1 MTNVVSR
8 LFLGDQVKHMVCQF
22 LLNTNSLCLSLKVH
36 CFGPDFYGLEF
47 CLRARMNL
55 LEMIVLPLPMY

>member
-8 LFLGDQVKHMVCQF
+8 LFLGDQVKHMVCQL
-22 LLNTNSLCLSLKVH
+22 LLNTYLCLKVH